1 MDDLYTCLKCG
12 RLRQEKDSL
21 EEKVKAGDEL
31 NTSLRQRLES
41 SINRADDLQR
51 TLDGQKE
58 VLTILRSGGNDSDS
72 SGRILEITE
81 RIEQIRKTAQEREA
95 QLNSQIEKLKEQSY
109 EAVRRLADAEQ
120 QRDEAVSVAG
130 TAANQVKQIRDEFST
145 RIAQLISQRDRA
157 IARNN
162 EKMQAHYDAMLK
174 RYEYSAAELKR
185 ENARL
190 SLELSSAASG
200 NSQSEA
206 DNAEQQRF
214 LVEAR
219 EIVASAIEERDHAIA
234 RNNERIQARID
245 SLIADNNRKNAEL
258 LREID
263 ELKADSAS
271 KSIDADAISALTG
284 ERDRAV
290 RNYEQLAQSANAQI
304 QNVQKEYQ
312 VRMQKVQ
319 EIVGTMQEQN
329 ARLQQTV
336 TDKNN
341 QLKQM
346 VEKYNAL
353 VEELGKRQNI
363 ITELR
368 SKLKAS
374 SK

>member
-1 MDDLYTCLKCG
+1 MSSPKDSNDSYVKRNAMSIVSADGKKVFRTAFLGYNKSAVNDYIDRLYSEYSDGEKALTSEISKLKSINSELKKKNDEYDA
-12 RLRQEKDSL
+12 RFEEVRAQVNSELAFVSEYHNLENEYTTQIDALRQEKDSL

-190 SLELSSAASG
+190 SSELSSAASG

-258 LREID
+258 LREI
-263 ELKADSAS
+263 E
-271 KSIDADAISALTG
+271 
-284 ERDRAV
+284 
-290 RNYEQLAQSANAQI
+290 
-304 QNVQKEYQ
+304 
-312 VRMQKVQ
+312 
-319 EIVGTMQEQN
+319 
-329 ARLQQTV
+329 
-336 TDKNN
+336 
-341 QLKQM
+341 
-346 VEKYNAL
+346 
-353 VEELGKRQNI
+353 
-363 ITELR
+363 
-368 SKLKAS
+368 
-374 SK
+374 